1 MLQGEGNE
9 VKIGVVIDMVTSDEM
24 SRGGLANDLLEVE
37 LLNEEGWED
46 AEEEGPV
53 GTGKSRRKLFC
64 A

>member
-53 GTGKSRRKLFC
+53 SEGKDE
-64 A
+64 